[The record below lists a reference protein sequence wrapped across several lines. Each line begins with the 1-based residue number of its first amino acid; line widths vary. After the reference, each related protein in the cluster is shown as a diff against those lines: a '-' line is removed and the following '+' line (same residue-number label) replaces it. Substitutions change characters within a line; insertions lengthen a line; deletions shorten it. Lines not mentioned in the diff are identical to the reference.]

1 MADAPKLNGNEFLDE
16 SYYKINLAIDNANDS
31 KQKSDTTEIKV
42 ATMQEQVNVELQVNN
57 NDEEINLISS
67 NKIKNNG
74 KAIVSNIS
82 NTEEKPFNKNLLSQY
97 QRVNMSYDSG
107 DSNLSLH
114 FVTDALMVDSS
125 KKQIVGFWIRQS
137 DLNALPA
144 NVNFYCPLICFN
156 SNKQWSGVTDSVL
169 SFEIPPASFSIG
181 YTLTKSNPS
190 QNATLKVVTKIGDWF
205 FVEITHNTPP
215 NFPYWSIFIGSRR
228 LNSSIIS
235 SFKLDIMNLT
245 LINANFALSSSIIYP
260 NVDNYRVRKQE
271 LNDNLFKIQR
281 QVFNSIYKENNLLTA
296 MTNGKNQTNVLV
308 PNNETVPF
316 SNDFIPSVQRM
327 NYSFSGTTNA
337 YMEYKPKP
345 FENGKTPAASVWLR
359 KSQINSLVNL
369 NLQFW
374 LCSTD
379 SNGAWAGVVG
389 SNTNVQLSPSDFY
402 VGFKADA
409 KNSTDTFTLSLE
421 VKSMVGDWIY
431 IEWWMS
437 RQPSVKYS
445 WTPLV
450 VIQGVTAGAYSGSL
464 DMMNYRGINTEFGL
478 SPLLINTI
486 MKSKWAFKKWGAV
499 GDSVT
504 EKNFRTNKNYHD
516 YIAEKINCFIYNYGV
531 SGTGWRTPNGAGTG
545 RPIYERISAMDPNL
559 DLITVF
565 AGTNDW
571 GETGKPLVLGQF
583 GDIDPTTSF
592 YGAVDSVFSQLIN
605 KYPTKTIAAFTP
617 LPRGDAFNGP
627 NGSGITLEQ
636 VADVIIKVA
645 NKYSIP
651 VLDLYRKSSLF
662 PWNDTANE
670 HYFKA
675 VGQSSGDRLHLND
688 AGHQILADKILTF
701 LNML

>member
-1 MADAPKLNGNEFLDE
+1 MTIKDLGTNMDRQWRIDLNDNFRELSGMQGSVNDA
-16 SYYKINLAIDNANDS
+16 
-31 KQKSDTTEIKV
+31 V
-42 ATMQEQVNVELQVNN
+42 AKASTMQEQVNVELQVNN
-57 NDEEINLISS
+57 LDEEVNLISS

-82 NTEEKPFNKNLLSQY
+82 NTEEKPFNKNILSQY
-97 QRVNMSYDSG
+97 QRVNMSYESG

-125 KKQIVGFWIRQS
+125 KKQIAGFWVCQS

-144 NVNFYCPLICFN
+144 GVSFYCPLIGFN
-156 SNKQWSGVTDSVL
+156 SNKQWSGITDSVL

-181 YTLTKSNPS
+181 YTLTKSNSS
-190 QNATLKVVTKIGDWF
+190 QNATLKVITKIGDWF
-205 FVEITHNTPP
+205 FVEIAHNTTP

-281 QVFNSIYKENNLLTA
+281 QVFNSIYKENNLLTT

-308 PNNETVPF
+308 PNVETVPF
-316 SNDFIPSVQRM
+316 SNDFIPSVLRM
-327 NYSFSGTTNA
+327 NYSFSGATNA
-337 YMEYKPKP
+337 YMEHKPKP

-379 SNGAWAGVVG
+379 SNGVWAGVVG
-389 SNTNVQLSPSDFY
+389 SNANVQLSPSDFY

-409 KNSTDTFTLSLE
+409 KNATDTFTLSLE
-421 VKSMVGDWIY
+421 IKSAVGDWIY

-445 WTPLV
+445 WTPLL
-450 VIQGVTAGAYSGSL
+450 VIQGVTTGTYSGSL
-464 DMMNYRGINTEFGL
+464 DTMNYRGINTEFGL

-486 MKSKWAFKKWGAV
+486 TKSKWAFKKWGAV
-499 GDSVT
+499 GDSIT

-559 DLITVF
+559 DLITIF

-583 GDIDPTTSF
+583 GDTDPAASF
-592 YGAVDSVFSQLIN
+592 YGAVDNVFSQLIT

-636 VADVIIKVA
+636 IADAIIKVA
-645 NKYSIP
+645 KKYSIP
-651 VLDLYRKSSLF
+651 VLDLYRTSSLF

-670 HYFKA
+670 YYFKA
-675 VGQSSGDRLHLND
+675 VGQTSGDRLHPND
-688 AGHQILADKILTF
+688 VGHQILADKILAF
-701 LNML
+701 LNTL